1 MPHDLSPAVYSKH
14 PSRLVLEQIADK
26 WSVLIIG
33 ALCRGPLRF
42 NALKREVDGVTQKA
56 LTQTLRRLER
66 IGLVERRVIPVSPIA
81 VEYSVTELGESL
93 KVPFQALF
101 AWSITHAPE
110 IEAAIRHFEMN
121 QEDVRDISAKA
132 AQV

>member
-14 PSRLVLEQIADK
+14 PSRLILEQISDK

-33 ALCRGPLRF
+33 ALCGGPLRF

-66 IGLVERRVIPVSPIA
+66 LGLVGRRVIPISPVA

-93 KVPFQALF
+93 KLPFQALF
-101 AWSITHAPE
+101 AWSIAHAPE
-110 IEAAIRHFEMN
+110 IEAAISRFEMS
-121 QEDVRDISAKA
+121 QQDALEIAIET
-132 AQV
+132 QV